1 MTSDMS
7 GSDEILSPLAGL
19 KWYLDPYPT
28 LAPRK
33 EKAWGFR
40 HGGCSTDGA
49 KIVPALRASDRK

>member
-33 EKAWGFR
+33 EKAWG
-40 HGGCSTDGA
+40 SDGA
-49 KIVPALRASDRK
+49 RDLPALRACDSK